1 MRARGR
7 SLLVL
12 PAVVACGPVPLEPR
26 DPDPGV
32 PHFVIQTYNIQD
44 TSSGD
49 PVTLEAV
56 GAGNA
61 DVICL
66 QEVTPVWEQALRTR
80 YAQEY
85 PYMLFHALD
94 ASEGLGFL
102 SRFPLT
108 DLGFHEEVHGWH
120 PAWHAQAE
128 MEMGPVQILNVHLR
142 SVFTGTSGPVAAYF
156 STSSDHLEEV
166 QGFSAAC
173 EQGFPT
179 LVVGDFNEEPD
190 GSAVAYLQNKGFQ
203 NALPLYHPGQPTWR
217 DTASWQMEQTIDHVL
232 FDHAFIPLNSWVEN
246 IGHSDHLPVLAHVEA
261 APL

>member
-1 MRARGR
+1 MHAPVR
-7 SLLVL
+7 SLLALL
-12 PAVVACGPVPLEPR
+12 PVFACGPIPLEPR

-32 PHFVIQTYNIQD
+32 PHFVIETYNIQD

-49 PVTLEAV
+49 PATLEAV
-56 GAGNA
+56 GAANA

-80 YAQEY
+80 YEEAY
-85 PYMLFHALD
+85 PFMMFHALD
-94 ASEGLGFL
+94 GSEGLGFL

-120 PAWHAQAE
+120 PAWHAQAD
-128 MEMGPVQILNVHLR
+128 MDMGAVQILNVHLR
-142 SVFTGTSGPVAAYF
+142 SLFTGRDNAVTAYL

-173 EQGFPT
+173 EAGFPT

-190 GSAVAYLQNKGFQ
+190 GSAVSFLEGKGFQ
-203 NALPLYHPGQPTWR
+203 NALPLYHPGQPTWH
-217 DTASWQMEQTIDHVL
+217 DTPSWQMEQTIDHVL

>member
-1 MRARGR
+1 MHGVVR
-7 SLLVL
+7 SLPVL
-12 PAVVACGPVPLEPR
+12 FGLLACGPVPLEPR

-32 PHFVIQTYNIQD
+32 PHFVVQSYNIQD

-66 QEVTPVWEQALRTR
+66 QEVTPVWEAALRNR
-80 YAQEY
+80 YKDVY
-85 PYMLFHALD
+85 PYMLFHPLD
-94 ASEGLGFL
+94 GSEGLGFL
-102 SRFPLT
+102 SRFPLE

-120 PAWHAQAE
+120 PAWHAQVQ
-128 MEMGPVQILNVHLR
+128 MEMGPVQVLNVHLR
-142 SVFTGTSGPVAAYF
+142 SVFSGRSNAATAYF
-156 STSSDHLEEV
+156 SVSADHLEEV

-173 EQGFPT
+173 EAGFPT

-190 GSAVAYLQNKGFQ
+190 ASAVSYLEGKGFQ
-203 NALPLYHPGQPTWR
+203 NALPLYHPGQPTWH
-217 DTASWQMEQTIDHVL
+217 DTPSWQMEQTIDHIL
-232 FDHAFIPLNSWVEN
+232 FDHSFIPLNSWVEK
-246 IGHSDHLPVLAHVEA
+246 IGHSDHMPVLAHFEA